1 MNKIAITAARHALG
15 AAAAILSF
23 VAVSA
28 QEPADYVD
36 PFIGTNGMGHTF
48 PGACVPFG
56 AVQLSPDTDTIPHN
70 VNGVYQKRAY
80 EYCAGYRHGDKTIV
94 GFSHT
99 HLSGTGHSDLGDIL
113 VMPSVGDVKLNPG
126 TADDPDSGY
135 RSRFSHESES
145 ASPGYYAVTL
155 DDSGV
160 RAELTATA
168 RTGVH
173 RYTFPENADGHVVLD
188 LAHGIYNYD
197 GKVLWSTLRVESDTL
212 ITGYRITNGWA
223 RTNYTYFA
231 ISFSQP
237 VTDYGYED
245 RAPVP
250 YNGFWRR
257 FDVNSNFPEIAG
269 RKVAAYFHFDTRRER
284 ELVVKVALSAVSTEG
299 AVANLRAE
307 AAGRSFDEIAA
318 AARKAWNDNMGRF
331 EIEGTEDQ
339 RTMFYT
345 SLYHTMINPSVYM
358 DVDGSYRGVDHNIHH
373 AEGFTNYTVFSLWDT
388 YRAEHPF
395 LNLFFPQRNADMVRS
410 MIAHCDQS
418 VHHML
423 PVWSHMGN
431 ENWCMS
437 GYHAVSVLADAVAA
451 GNFTHVRTALDAMLS
466 TSTVPYYEGVAD
478 YMRLGYVPL
487 ERSATAASTTLEYS
501 YDDWAIYRT
510 ALDAGDEAA
519 AERYRRRALNYRN
532 IFDRETGFARPRY
545 ADGSFKADFDPLQ
558 TYGEGFIEGNSWN
571 FSFHAPHDVCGLVA
585 LMGGD
590 RAFTARLDSLFS
602 MHLPERYYEH
612 NEDIT
617 ADCLLGGYVHGNE
630 PSHHVPYLYAWTSQP
645 WKTQYWVR
653 EILDRMYRNDIDGLS
668 GNDDCG
674 QMSAWYIF
682 SVMGFY
688 PVCPGSGE
696 YVLGA
701 PYLPYLKVS
710 LPNGRTLEIRAEGVD
725 DRHRYVREMKVNG
738 EWWTKN
744 YVTVDDIMQGGVW
757 EFRMSSTPDRRRG
770 TKPEAR
776 PYSLTTGLDEG
787 AAE

>member
-1 MNKIAITAARHALG
+1 MKKTAITAARHVLC
-15 AAAAILSF
+15 AAAAVLSF
-23 VAVSA
+23 AAAA
-28 QEPADYVD
+28 QEPAGYVD
-36 PFIGTNGMGHTF
+36 PMIGTNGMGHTF

-70 VNGVYQKRAY
+70 VRGEYQKRAY
-80 EYCAGYRHGDKTIV
+80 DYCAGYRYGDRTIV

-113 VMPSVGDVKLNPG
+113 VMPSVGEVRLNPG
-126 TADDPDSGY
+126 TADDPESGY
-135 RSRFSHESES
+135 RSRFRHETES

-160 RAELTATA
+160 RAELTATE

-173 RYTFPENADGHVVLD
+173 RYTFPEGSDGHIVLD

-231 ISFSQP
+231 VSFSQP
-237 VTDYGYED
+237 VADYGYED
-245 RAPVP
+245 RAPIP

-257 FDVNSNFPEIAG
+257 FDVNRNFPEMAG
-269 RKVAAYFHFDTRRER
+269 RKVAAYFRFDTRRER

-307 AAGRSFDEIAA
+307 AAGRSFDGIAA
-318 AARKAWNDNMGRF
+318 AARKAWNDNMGMF
-331 EIEGTEDQ
+331 EVEGTEAQ

-358 DVDGSYRGVDHNIHH
+358 DVDGSYRGVDHNIHC
-373 AEGFTNYTVFSLWDT
+373 ADGFTNYTVFSLWDT

-410 MIAHCDQS
+410 MIEHCRQSAHR
-418 VHHML
+418 ML

-451 GNFTHVRTALDAMLS
+451 GNFTETAAALNAMKS

-478 YMRLGYVPL
+478 YMSLGYVPL

-510 ALDAGDEAA
+510 ALAAGDSEV
-519 AERYRRRALNYRN
+519 AERYRGRALSYRN
-532 IFDRETGFARPRY
+532 IFDSDTGFARPRY
-545 ADGSFKADFDPLQ
+545 ADGRFKEEFDPLQ

-571 FSFHAPHDVCGLVA
+571 FSFHAPHDVCGLIG

-590 RAFTARLDSLFS
+590 GAFTARLDSLFT
-602 MHLPERYYEH
+602 MHLPERYYAE

-653 EILDRMYRNDIDGLS
+653 EILDRMYRDGIDGLS

-701 PYLPYLKVS
+701 PYLPYLKVK
-710 LPNGRTLEIRAEGVD
+710 LPNGRTLEIRAEGAG
-725 DRHRYVREMKVNG
+725 DRRRYVREMRVNG
-738 EWWTKN
+738 ERWTKN
-744 YVTVDDIMQGGVW
+744 YVTFDDIMRGGVW
-757 EFRMSSTPDRRRG
+757 EFRMSATPDRRRG
-770 TKPEAR
+770 TQPEAR
-776 PYSLTTGLDEG
+776 PYSLTTGLDD
-787 AAE
+787 AAGTK